1 MTPWYKRK
9 FYNGPQYWE
18 DKFDIVKHYRQMVD
32 RSEQRRVFED
42 GRPPLADAAQQTPAG
57 ADALKRQKRKTLL
70 PPLHERSAATDQQ

>member
-42 GRPPLADAAQQTPAG
+42 GMQPLAD